1 MLDKRR
7 QEIKQQDDAED
18 SSVEQVGDVESTA
31 AQKEQD
37 KGLTIFRYIPINIF
51 PSHESQSPIKLHV
64 KQD

>member
-1 MLDKRR
+1 MSVLDKRR

-37 KGLTIFRYIPINIF
+37 KGLTIFRYIPVNIF
-51 PSHESQSPIKLHV
+51 FQVMKV
-64 KQD
+64 KARLSYM